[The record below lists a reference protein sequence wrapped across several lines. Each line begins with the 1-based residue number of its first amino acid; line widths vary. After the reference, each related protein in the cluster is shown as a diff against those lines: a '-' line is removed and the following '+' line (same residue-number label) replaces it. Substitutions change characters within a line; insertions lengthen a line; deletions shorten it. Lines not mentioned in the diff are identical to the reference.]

1 MTEPTPIRPDMP
13 ASRDV
18 REPRFLEAIRQG
30 RRELFTSQTGDGD
43 AIRSVAA
50 LLLLAS
56 IVWAIF
62 LLDFVDNPPGAAF
75 TLAAIGLLLY
85 RVIQDAI
92 LRSFGAPT
100 ILVPFI
106 AVCAATIAFSGL
118 LPVLSALQLPDG
130 TLPGV
135 QSVGSIVL
143 LVVCYMLV
151 SGLLGEG
158 FSRSSDP
165 YVATTL
171 QSRSSVSSPSTQTPE
186 TPLEDLE
193 PGWGPDADDCPYRYF
208 VNYRFS
214 HSSGYSDRVVC
225 MARTFPITCEY
236 DVRHMAEHLRQLL
249 LTSLPH
255 LSGHRV
261 VITSWQR
268 FEAPEPDATPR
279 RPHSPSNTSKN
290 VIAFRR

>member
-1 MTEPTPIRPDMP
+1 MNEPTPIRPIMP
-13 ASRDV
+13 PPREL

-30 RRELFTSQTGDGD
+30 LRELFTSLTGDGY

-56 IVWAIF
+56 IVCAIF
-62 LLDFVDNPPGAAF
+62 LVGFVDNPPGAAF
-75 TLAAIGLLLY
+75 RLAAIALLLY

-92 LRSFGAPT
+92 LRAFGALT

-106 AVCAATIAFSGL
+106 AICAATIAFSGL
-118 LPVLSALQLPDG
+118 LPVLTALELPDG

-158 FSRSSDP
+158 FSRSSDLI
-165 YVATTL
+165 VSATL
-171 QSRSSVSSPSTQTPE
+171 QSRQSVSSPSTQTPE

-225 MARTFPITCEY
+225 IARSFPITCEY

-255 LSGHRV
+255 LTGHRV
-261 VITSWQR
+261 VVTSWQR

-279 RPHSPSNTSKN
+279 RPHPTSNASKN